1 MSSSGPEVA
10 PLFVALSQKAPIPLE
25 VAIACRPG
33 ELLALVGPSGSGK
46 TTVLRS
52 IAGLYRP
59 AGGRIRSGGET
70 WFDAEAGIMVTPQAR
85 AVGLVF
91 QDYALFPHLS
101 ALDNVRLAM
110 HHVAEPERRTA
121 AAALLARVHLDGLEA
136 RTPDRLSGGQ
146 RQRVAIAR
154 ALARD
159 PRVLLLDEPFSAV
172 DRMTRERLKEE
183 LASLRRSLEIPI
195 VLVTHDLEE
204 AEALADSISVIHGGR
219 TLQTGAPDDVRL
231 RPVDPLVARLMG
243 HGNVFAGVVKRTASR
258 GERGLVRWGA
268 RALEVATTGEFGE
281 GERISWLVPSDY
293 IAFAE
298 AGAREGEANVLSGVL
313 AETKSLGERT
323 TLTVRLDEDAQVLR
337 FNAPTREVRARA
349 LAPGDKLSIRLIP
362 EGIHLM
368 PPEISSN

>member
-1 MSSSGPEVA
+1 MSRELA
-10 PLFVALSQKAPIPLE
+10 PLFVALSQTAPIPLE
-25 VAIACRPG
+25 AALACRPG

-46 TTVLRS
+46 TTVLRA

-59 AGGRIRSGGET
+59 ASGRIVSGGDT
-70 WFDAEAGIMVTPQAR
+70 WFDSEAGIMVAPQAR

-110 HHVAEPERRTA
+110 RQVAEPERRAA

-136 RTPDRLSGGQ
+136 RTPDQLSGGQ
-146 RQRVAIAR
+146 RQRVALAR

-159 PRVLLLDEPFSAV
+159 PKVLLLDEPFSAV

-204 AEALADSISVIHGGR
+204 AQVLADRICVIHGGR

-231 RPVDPLVARLMG
+231 RPVNPLVARLMG
-243 HGNVFAGVVKRTASR
+243 QTNVFEGSVAQTPGAGRPGAI
-258 GERGLVRWGA
+258 RWGA
-268 RALEVATTGEFGE
+268 RRLEVATTGEFRDGE
-281 GERISWLVPSDY
+281 PVAWLVPSDF
-293 IAFAE
+293 IAFSE
-298 AGAREGEANVLSGVL
+298 PGEEGGDGTSNMLSGVL
-313 AETKSLGERT
+313 TEIKSLGERSA
-323 TLTVRLDEDAQVLR
+323 LTVRVGEAESLH
-337 FNAPTREVRARA
+337 FNIATRDVRARA
-349 LAPGDKLSIRLIP
+349 LQLGAALCVRLIA

-368 PPEISSN
+368 PPAR